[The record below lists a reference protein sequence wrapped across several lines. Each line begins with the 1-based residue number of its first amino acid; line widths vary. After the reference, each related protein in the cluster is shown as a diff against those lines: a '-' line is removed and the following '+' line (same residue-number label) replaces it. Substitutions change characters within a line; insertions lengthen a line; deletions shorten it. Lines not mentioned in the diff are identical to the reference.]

1 MKYEYIE
8 LKGKKYCNVYA
19 DKSQANGILRFTH
32 EINVTFVLED
42 DEWKFDSAWHCGVSD
57 MEWKADELDSFEQTF
72 PGLYEEMVQGLKNKT
87 KV

>member
-8 LKGKKYCNVYA
+8 SEGRKYCNVFF

-32 EINVTFVLED
+32 EISVAFVLED

-57 MEWKADELDSFEQTF
+57 MVWKSDELDSFKQTF
-72 PGLYEEMVQGLKNKT
+72 PGLYEEMVQGLRVN
-87 KV
+87 

>member
-1 MKYEYIE
+1 MQYEYIE
-8 LKGKKYCNVYA
+8 FKGKKYCNVYV
-19 DKSQANGILRFTH
+19 DKSQTNGILRFSH

-72 PGLYEEMVQGLKNKT
+72 PGLYEEMVQGLKKI
-87 KV
+87 K